1 MEVSEILI
9 FTEIALCFLGTLCKD
24 IMAVEPRF
32 DVPIVN
38 ITVVAGKTAV
48 LPCSI
53 ESLGEF
59 KVVWTDQYSTL
70 LTLAEKR
77 IIDDERMVLD
87 RPHTKDWNLLLH
99 DVKYEDRGRYTCQ
112 INTLPIKTK
121 TIELIVLVPPEILDT
136 SSNDL
141 TTKEGDTVTLTCN
154 VTGIPRPTVQWF
166 RKPHADSQEHHK
178 ERVKT
183 TTHGHY
189 GNQLSDDH
197 CLYTVSHRA
206 YEVQLPSA
214 PIATVIGHDP
224 VVNNG
229 VGINGEILI
238 IHNVSRYCDGI
249 YECVAFNDV
258 PPAVNRVISVMVE
271 FPPEVW
277 LNNKKMSQSLG
288 KETILECKVTAF
300 PQAVSVWRFENVFLA
315 NSLKHRIDIYKDKG
329 HTIILSV
336 RIMNITKEDF
346 GQYSCFASN
355 EFGEDEETMTL
366 LEFNPP
372 TKPRPVTTTEVR
384 IFTTTP
390 KTRSKLKSSEY
401 DDFIPFKRNE
411 GISHNRGNETFV
423 DGLQFGIKCTGA
435 IVRICAPYSMGKSNA
450 GQTSLYYNGKLLIS
464 LIILFNFIIDIFYL
478 V

>member
-59 KVVWTDQYSTL
+59 KVVWTDRWSTL
-70 LTLAEKR
+70 LTYGDRR
-77 IIDDERMVLD
+77 IINDERISVE
-87 RPHTKDWNLLLH
+87 RPRLRDWNLLIR
-99 DVKYEDRGRYTCQ
+99 DVQYSDQGNFVCQ
-112 INTLPIKTK
+112 INTLPIKTNSV
-121 TIELIVLVPPEILDT
+121 LLNVLVPPEILDT

-197 CLYTVSHRA
+197 CLYTVSHR
-206 YEVQLPSA
+206 
-214 PIATVIGHDP
+214 
-224 VVNNG
+224 G

-411 GISHNRGNETFV
+411 GISHNRG
-423 DGLQFGIKCTGA
+423 
-435 IVRICAPYSMGKSNA
+435 APYSMGKSNA

>member
-59 KVVWTDQYSTL
+59 KVVWTDRWSTL
-70 LTLAEKR
+70 LTYGDRR
-77 IIDDERMVLD
+77 IINDERISVE
-87 RPHTKDWNLLLH
+87 RPRLRDWNLLIR
-99 DVKYEDRGRYTCQ
+99 DVQYSDQGNFVCQ
-112 INTLPIKTK
+112 INTLPIKTNSV
-121 TIELIVLVPPEILDT
+121 LLNVLVPPEILDT

-178 ERVKT
+178 ER
-183 TTHGHY
+183 
-189 GNQLSDDH
+189 
-197 CLYTVSHRA
+197 
-206 YEVQLPSA
+206 
-214 PIATVIGHDP
+214 
-224 VVNNG
+224 

-411 GISHNRGNETFV
+411 GISHNRG
-423 DGLQFGIKCTGA
+423 
-435 IVRICAPYSMGKSNA
+435 APYSMGKSNA

>member
-178 ERVKT
+178 ER
-183 TTHGHY
+183 
-189 GNQLSDDH
+189 
-197 CLYTVSHRA
+197 
-206 YEVQLPSA
+206 
-214 PIATVIGHDP
+214 
-224 VVNNG
+224 

-411 GISHNRGNETFV
+411 GISHNRG
-423 DGLQFGIKCTGA
+423 
-435 IVRICAPYSMGKSNA
+435 APYSMGKSNA

>member
-197 CLYTVSHRA
+197 CLYTVSHR
-206 YEVQLPSA
+206 
-214 PIATVIGHDP
+214 
-224 VVNNG
+224 G

>member
-178 ERVKT
+178 ER
-183 TTHGHY
+183 
-189 GNQLSDDH
+189 
-197 CLYTVSHRA
+197 
-206 YEVQLPSA
+206 
-214 PIATVIGHDP
+214 
-224 VVNNG
+224 